1 MLIHTLKSLLVS
13 LSELLGGLI
22 LSSGSNQV
30 LLRTWLFVG
39 SLGLR
44 FLTPRVMFK
53 EVVEV
58 QRNDSRWLK
67 ICILLLSCNAFNTK
81 LCVRIMI
88 WVLIHSTI
96 DFIHNFL
103 LHPTV
108 LVLQIFR
115 ISSFSVFLFIF
126 FVKYSHVC
134 LQSQLTESRYIK
146 QRVTFYKIFS
156 NNPCFQSK

>member
-1 MLIHTLKSLLVS
+1 MYITKVLPWCRYMLILNHKRLMFLLIHTLKSLLVS

-67 ICILLLSCNAFNTK
+67 ICILLLSCNVFNTK

-103 LHPTV
+103 LYPTA
-108 LVLQIFR
+108 LSWFCKYFGYLPFQFF
-115 ISSFSVFLFIF
+115 FS
-126 FVKYSHVC
+126 
-134 LQSQLTESRYIK
+134 
-146 QRVTFYKIFS
+146 
-156 NNPCFQSK
+156 

>member
-67 ICILLLSCNAFNTK
+67 VCILLLSCNAFNTK

-96 DFIHNFL
+96 DFIHTFL
-103 LHPTV
+103 LYPTV
-108 LVLQIFR
+108 LVLQFR
-115 ISSFSVFLFIF
+115 TSSFSIF
-126 FVKYSHVC
+126 SFHIF
-134 LQSQLTESRYIK
+134 R
-146 QRVTFYKIFS
+146 KIF
-156 NNPCFQSK
+156 PCLFTVSADWIKVYKTMDNFLQTLLK

>member
-1 MLIHTLKSLLVS
+1 M
-13 LSELLGGLI
+13 
-22 LSSGSNQV
+22 
-30 LLRTWLFVG
+30 RTWLFVG

-88 WVLIHSTI
+88 SPLTLFTRFFSTLLSW
-96 DFIHNFL
+96 FCNFGHL
-103 LHPTV
+103 PF
-108 LVLQIFR
+108 QF
-115 ISSFSVFLFIF
+115 FLFIF

-146 QRVTFYKIFS
+146 QQITFYKISSPLIYHYIVTILSFEVEIPMA
-156 NNPCFQSK
+156 NYYMTYIAWFIWTT